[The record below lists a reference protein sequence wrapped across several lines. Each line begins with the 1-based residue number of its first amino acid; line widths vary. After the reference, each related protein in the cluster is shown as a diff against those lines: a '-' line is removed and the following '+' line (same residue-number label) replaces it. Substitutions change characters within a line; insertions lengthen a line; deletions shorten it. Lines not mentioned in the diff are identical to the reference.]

1 MDKIE
6 SMRLR
11 YYFSLFII
19 FLITT
24 LVNITFSFRLGRLS
38 APPLY
43 DDVEYFA
50 SAIKILVFSEGNGF
64 FSIIKAFLLDPP
76 HAPLSTATGLLGF
89 WLFGPSP
96 VSAYIANAWVLAVY
110 ILTVLIISRPLENL
124 ISRILFV
131 LIFMFIPASHAIINE
146 FRPDMAAGLL
156 FGLAVYLICNVN
168 FETTSFRKSIGIGLL
183 TATAIIAKPSAL
195 IITLPIFGFALIG
208 TVINQ
213 SYMLRIGL
221 QPIVTLLL
229 PGLCSFGLVFIPF
242 IIFWGANTFRYI
254 YQALV
259 TNADIWGTPGDWVF
273 HWTYHSVGM
282 GGKQALGPFLI
293 AGLVIILF
301 DVIVVLNKRNTSEPR
316 GILLFY
322 LILVVIYGGM
332 ASSNEKTVFQGS
344 FFYFPFVIGLAHA
357 LKRLIL
363 RYRCEWADKDNRGTI
378 IFLASLV
385 AILLL
390 FVPLAS
396 SYTITSTNQKAS
408 IHAYN
413 ETVSQVSA
421 RINEMM
427 VTQGCI
433 RNSYKIMDTSPDP
446 FPSIGVA
453 FSVASQ
459 GLRLENGSTYFA
471 KSYKEL
477 FALLADTDF
486 VLSPDPNM
494 PGVGHHLPGLKYLA
508 QLNDEL
514 IINPS
519 FEHHKIDAVSGY
531 PLWLF
536 IRSCKQH

>member
-1 MDKIE
+1 MNKLE

-11 YYFSLFII
+11 YYFALFII
-19 FLITT
+19 FLVTI
-24 LVNITFSFRLGRLS
+24 LVNITYSFRLGRLS

-43 DDVEYFA
+43 DDVVYFA
-50 SAIKILVFSEGNGF
+50 SAIKILTFSEGNGF
-64 FSIIKAFLLDPP
+64 FSVIKAFLLDPP

-89 WLFGPSP
+89 WLIGPNP
-96 VSAYIANAWVLAVY
+96 VAAYIASTWVLAIY
-110 ILTVLIISRPLENL
+110 ILVVSIISKPLDN
-124 ISRILFV
+124 SFTRFLFV
-131 LIFMFIPASHAIINE
+131 LIFMFIPASHALINE

-156 FGLAVYLICNVN
+156 FGLTIYAICNVN
-168 FETTSFRKSIGIGLL
+168 LNTISRRRSIGIGLL
-183 TATAIIAKPSAL
+183 VAATMIAKPSAL
-195 IITLPIFGFALIG
+195 VITF
-208 TVINQ
+208 
-213 SYMLRIGL
+213 
-221 QPIVTLLL
+221 PIVGAVFIGAILNHSSLLSVGLKPIIARLL
-229 PGLCSFGLVFIPF
+229 PGLCSFALVIIPF
-242 IIFWGANTFRYI
+242 FIFWGANTFRYI
-254 YQALV
+254 YQVLV
-259 TNADIWGTPGDWVF
+259 TNADIWRTPGDWVF
-273 HWTYHSVGM
+273 HWTYHSFGL

-301 DVIVVLNKRNTSEPR
+301 DFIAVFNKRNTSESR

-322 LILVVIYGGM
+322 LILVLIYGGM
-332 ASSNEKTVFQGS
+332 SSSNEKTVFQGS
-344 FFYFPFVIGLAHA
+344 FFYFPFVIVLADA

-363 RYRCEWADKDNRGTI
+363 KYRCKWAGKDNRGTI
-378 IFLASLV
+378 IFLASIVTVLF
-385 AILLL
+385 L
-390 FVPLAS
+390 FVPLAT
-396 SYTITSTNQKAS
+396 SYTITSANQKAS

-413 ETVSQVSA
+413 ETVSQVST

-427 VTQGCI
+427 LTQGCI

-446 FPSIGVA
+446 FPSIGVL

-459 GLRLENGSTYFA
+459 GLRLENGNTYFA

-514 IINPS
+514 MINPS
-519 FEHHKIDAVSGY
+519 FEHHKIDTIYGY